1 MASLYLL
8 IPIGVVVI
16 IVALLVFLWAV
27 RSGQFDALDEQQRRL
42 PDDEP

>member
-8 IPIGVVVI
+8 IPLGVLVVAVAIG
-16 IVALLVFLWAV
+16 VFLWAA
-27 RSGQFDALDEQQRRL
+27 RSGQFDALDQQQRRL